1 MFHVYIISAETL
13 FGVTSDLHFVL
24 QPIFFGWLMTTN
36 NSIDLDYDED
46 DDPTAELECLT
57 EADSADIEADG
68 GIEAVSN
75 DRTFDFAGLEKDVK
89 VLGELMDDIA
99 EELKS
104 SQKKQFLTSESLKK
118 HDNEIE
124 SLRLQLSGEEQ
135 TRIDSARHRGTAHAS
150 TEMADANFESRELRL
165 LVALNNGASREHPIG
180 MARMSLGSD
189 SDNDIQINS
198 DFISRHHAQIVS
210 SSTESVLGDL
220 NSINGTYV
228 NSKRIKRHALRDGD
242 SITIGKHRFKYVKQN
257 LQTSGS

>member
-1 MFHVYIISAETL
+1 
-13 FGVTSDLHFVL
+13 
-24 QPIFFGWLMTTN
+24 MTTN
-36 NSIDLDYDED
+36 KPTDLDYDEA
-46 DDPTAELECLT
+46 DDPTAELECLP
-57 EADSADIEADG
+57 EADIEADG

-104 SQKKQFLTSESLKK
+104 SQKKQFLTSELLKK

-124 SLRLQLSGEEQ
+124 SLRLQLSGEER

-150 TEMADANFESRELRL
+150 IEMADAKMADANFESHELRL
-165 LVALNNGASREHPIG
+165 LVALNNGAPREHPIG
-180 MARMSLGSD
+180 MARLSLGSD
-189 SDNDIQINS
+189 SDNDIQITS

-220 NSINGTYV
+220 NSTNGTYV
-228 NSKRIKRHALRDGD
+228 NSKRIKRHALHDGD
-242 SITIGKHRFKYVKQN
+242 SITIGKHRFKYVKQI